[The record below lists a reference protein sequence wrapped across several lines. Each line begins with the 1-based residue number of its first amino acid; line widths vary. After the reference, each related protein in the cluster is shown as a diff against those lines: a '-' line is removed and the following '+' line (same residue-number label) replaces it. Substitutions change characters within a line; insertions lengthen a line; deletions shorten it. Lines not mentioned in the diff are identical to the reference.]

1 MKDKKDIIIK
11 VILVC
16 VIILLL
22 MHNCV
27 LLKKKGKEKTPSGN
41 VNIIEIMCEDDD
53 KCDVTSDDGVKNDD
67 TVVDGANRDSK
78 TNRGTSK
85 ESTRKESTSG
95 SNIDNQS
102 DIDNQQNGT
111 GENGT
116 TTDSSDVDDDDDF
129 TIFDSDIKWQDMASL
144 KIFTDSVYHLDD
156 KIAPESSNTYQFVVK
171 NSTKYK
177 LKYSIHFIESNSHH
191 INMKYKLKKNDTYL
205 VDHYV
210 SYDELNINDQL
221 LNSKTNDTFY
231 LEWKWISSDNDTDIG
246 NIQANYSLQIDVK
259 AESV

>member
-27 LLKKKGKEKTPSGN
+27 LLKKKGKEKIPSGN

-67 TVVDGANRDSK
+67 TVVDGANR
-78 TNRGTSK
+78 GTSK
-85 ESTRKESTSG
+85 ESTRKGSASG
-95 SNIDNQS
+95 SS
-102 DIDNQQNGT
+102 IDNQQNGT
-111 GENGT
+111 GETGT
-116 TTDSSDVDDDDDF
+116 TTDSSDDDNDF

-171 NSTKYK
+171 NSTKYN
-177 LKYSIHFIESNSHH
+177 LKYSIRFIESNAHH

-210 SYDELNINDQL
+210 SYDELNIDDQL